1 MQYKPQGHGPDANK
15 IPNMTSFWRRVRQFR
30 ENLKISAKKTKYQI
44 HNISSH
50 TPRTYTNKNGCNTN
64 LRGIDLTQIKFQ
76 R

>member
-1 MQYKPQGHGPDANK
+1 MQYKPQGHGLDTNK
-15 IPNMTSFWRRVRQFR
+15 IPKITSFWRCVRLFR
-30 ENLKISAKKTKYQI
+30 ENLKTSAKETKYQI
-44 HNISSH
+44 DNISSH